1 MTDNEANTTLAQA
14 EPEDPTGNQAI
25 TRALI
30 AVSGGLCYFTA
41 DAKHAQLLTVQKILL
56 EALRPEPEGV
66 TDEEEW
72 YPGFADWLEREMPE
86 GTVIS
91 DPLWWASKIADY
103 LQRHARPTIKPVAYL
118 RRQGNYTEA
127 SEFSLSEEE
136 KARGWTE
143 EPLYIHHA
151 LPVLGAEVG

>member
-1 MTDNEANTTLAQA
+1 LVIFVTDKPTDWRALCAELADALDEWQLGGGP
-14 EPEDPTGNQAI
+14 PED
-25 TRALI
+25 
-30 AVSGGLCYFTA
+30 TA
-41 DAKHAQLLTVQKILL
+41 DADLIARARTALAQ
-56 EALRPEPEGV
+56 PEPEVV

-86 GTVIS
+86 GTVIG

-103 LQRHARPTIKPVAYL
+103 LQRHAHPAIEPVAYL

-151 LPVLGAEVG
+151 LPLPTTHK